1 MAYNNPFPK
10 KQATE
15 TYKYHHGFEPDDNGN
30 FPATVVAKFDYFT
43 AMYYDCK
50 VVDILKFFNLDMYLT
65 NDLLDCYNNRYYQ
78 ANNSGKYVKVLLAPG
93 ISVEL
98 HITSIWQACH
108 ISEQIDLTFDQFC
121 NTVFPS
127 IRLAFTGTGLE
138 YLRSVNYDVEH
149 RFMMPSY
156 VTDIR
161 GNMVANAPDG
171 TRCKI
176 TRLDIAF
183 DFLNYGSNL
192 FDLCVDLCNKH
203 QTEMGRIFTG
213 LNIKKCIT
221 TKWTAK
227 TGSEKTLYLG
237 STNSDKLCRIYDKQ
251 LQWLQSKNIAEKYP
265 YKTKDG
271 VLPES
276 WIRIELQLR
285 KDCCDD
291 ILFKSAG
298 DFTKML
304 DWFYYNFAICSEK
317 GRVAEE
323 FEAIFDWQL
332 LGSII
337 QNANYV
343 SVLPS
348 RDERISSCAMRI
360 LKPYATLVSLL
371 GSVPAVTSYLEDIF
385 IHMQRSSDE
394 VDQRRF
400 VSYLRS
406 ALDENN
412 LLGSGWKL
420 NQFGYY
426 EFNKGEY

>member
-1 MAYNNPFPK
+1 MAKINPFPN
-10 KQATE
+10 KQKTE
-15 TYKYHHGFEPDDNGN
+15 TYKYHHEFEPDDNGN
-30 FPATVVAKFDYFT
+30 FPVTVVAKFDYFT

-98 HITSIWQACH
+98 HVSSIWEALKLHDQL
-108 ISEQIDLTFDQFC
+108 DLTFDQFC

-138 YLRSVNYDVEH
+138 YLRSENYDVEH

-156 VTDIR
+156 ICDIN

-176 TRLDIAF
+176 TRLDVAF
-183 DFLNYGSNL
+183 DFLNYPIQIYQTM
-192 FDLCVDLCNKH
+192 CKLCNEFETIPGH
-203 QTEMGRIFTG
+203 IFCG
-213 LNIKKCIT
+213 LNSKKNVT
-221 TKWTAK
+221 SKWCAK
-227 TGSEKTLYLG
+227 TGSERTLYLG
-237 STNSDKLCRIYDKQ
+237 STNSEKLVRIYDKLFQ
-251 LQWLQSKNIAEKYP
+251 YESSKDPISKFP

-271 VLPES
+271 VIPES
-276 WIRIELQLR
+276 WHRLEMQLKR
-285 KDCCDD
+285 DEADD
-291 ILFKSAG
+291 LLFKSCG

-304 DWFYYNFAICSEK
+304 NWFYYQFALCSAK
-317 GRVAEE
+317 GRVIPE
-323 FEAIFDWQL
+323 FEQIFDWEL

-348 RDERISSCAMRI
+348 RDERIAACAYGI
-360 LKPYATLVSLL
+360 LKRFSTLVSLL
-371 GSVPAVTSYLEDIF
+371 GSVPAVTSYLEDMF
-385 IHMQRSSDE
+385 IQMQRSPDE

-400 VSYLRS
+400 VSYLRG